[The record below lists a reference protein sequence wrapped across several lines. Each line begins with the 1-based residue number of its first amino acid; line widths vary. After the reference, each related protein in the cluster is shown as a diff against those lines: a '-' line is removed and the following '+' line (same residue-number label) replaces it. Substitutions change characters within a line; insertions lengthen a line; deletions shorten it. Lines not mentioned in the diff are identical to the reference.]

1 MQGKTVP
8 GFDKLVNFTEVIVS
22 TGYDASATSIV
33 LQAGEGTKL
42 PDPAVYGSYYGIWH
56 DVTAEFLAS
65 ADAKREWVLINTVS
79 GDTIT
84 SLTRAQQ
91 ETSAS
96 TKNEIGHQYR
106 ISIVLSAA
114 QMEKYNQLQNNG
126 ISRQALVNSN
136 FNIWGAGTSYSDP
149 TTGSTTADK
158 WNAGFVKTTG
168 TFPTVVHSRQS
179 LTSGD
184 VFGSFYNYRI
194 NTNGAGSS
202 LASTE
207 NYKIY
212 QDIVNGTRFLSGVS
226 KQVTVSFYAKSSIA
240 SKKLGINIIQN
251 YGTGGSPSAD
261 ENITGDNITLTSD
274 WKFYSFTYTLNT
286 LVGKTFGTN
295 NDDYIRLQLWTM
307 WQSGTQSQVGASSA
321 ESFGGSGNVEV
332 AQVQVCSGDVALEYK
347 QDNLDIEQIISDG
360 FASRIVRK
368 NSLGYVPNAF
378 IKDPVFTLGENVSF
392 GDALYYGYVDQFITD
407 TTSPAYRRI
416 SGGSGT
422 EESQAQTFTTTR
434 DMEVIAVKL
443 KLFKESS
450 PVDNLIVRIETTS
463 AGVPTGTLVHANA
476 TGTISAS
483 SLTTSTSG
491 ANYKI
496 SFAGEFTLS
505 SGVVYA
511 VVLTRSG
518 ARDTTNRVVSPTNTT
533 VLYSGGSSYS
543 KNSGTWSINT
553 GEDIGLLQ
561 LITTDVGKA
570 ISTDSEKTKFIGF
583 SDRTA
588 SAYTSVEPFSGGMI
602 TGLSGLAPG
611 TVYVLGNTAGGIKA
625 GTTPYTSEVIVG
637 YAINSTD
644 LIIKNFDFF
653 KLL

>member
-8 GFDKLVNFTEVIVS
+8 GFDKLINFTEVIVS
-22 TGYDASATSIV
+22 TGYDASATTID
-33 LQAGEGTKL
+33 LQAGEGAKL
-42 PDPAVYGSYYGIWH
+42 PDPAVVGSYFGMWY
-56 DVTAEFLAS
+56 DVTANLLAS
-65 ADAKREWVLINTVS
+65 EDDNREWVLITGLS
-79 GDTIT
+79 SDQITIV
-84 SLTRAQQ
+84 RGEQ

-96 TKNEIGHQYR
+96 TKNELGHQYR
-106 ISIVLSAA
+106 IALVLSAE
-114 QMEKYNQLQNNG
+114 QLEKYNTLQNNG
-126 ISRQALVNSN
+126 MSRQALVNSN
-136 FNIWGAGTSYSDP
+136 FNIWGSGTSFSDP
-149 TTGSTTADK
+149 ANNSTTADK
-158 WNAGFVKTTG
+158 WKAGFVLATG

-184 VFGSFYNYRI
+184 ILGSFYNYRI

-207 NYKIY
+207 NYKVY
-212 QDIVNGTRFLSGVS
+212 QDIVNGTRFLAGAS
-226 KQVTVSFYAKSSIA
+226 KQVTISFYAKSSIG
-240 SKKLGINIIQN
+240 SKKLGINLIQN

-261 ENITGDNITLTSD
+261 ETITGDNITLTSS

-295 NDDYIRLQLWTM
+295 NDDYLRLQLWTM
-307 WQSGTQSQVGASSA
+307 WQSGTQSQVGASST
-321 ESFGGSGNVEV
+321 ESFGGSGNVEI

-347 QDNLDIEQIISDG
+347 QDNTDIEQIISDG
-360 FASRIVRK
+360 YASRIVRK
-368 NSLGYVPNAF
+368 NSLGYVPNVF

-392 GDALYYGYVDQFITD
+392 GNALYFGYVDQFITD
-407 TTSPAYRRI
+407 TASPASRRI

-434 DMEVIAVKL
+434 EMEVIAVKL

-561 LITTDVGKA
+561 LITTEVGNA

-588 SAYTSVEPFSGGMI
+588 SAYTSVEPFSSGMI

-611 TVYVLGNTAGGIKA
+611 TVYVLGNTAGSIKA
-625 GTTPYTSEVIVG
+625 GTAPYTSEVIVG
-637 YAINSTD
+637 YAINTTD